1 MDDASLANQGMIPT
15 HLKPGTLVRTKENW
29 GIVRDELAIVLP
41 YDKRLMGYSH
51 ASLSREWSFIWI
63 FTRGV
68 SIWMPNEWII
78 VLSVPEDE

>member
-1 MDDASLANQGMIPT
+1 MIPT
-15 HLKPGTLVRTKENW
+15 YLKPGTLVRTKENW

-51 ASLSREWSFIWI
+51 ASLLESGPLFGSS
-63 FTRGV
+63 RGV